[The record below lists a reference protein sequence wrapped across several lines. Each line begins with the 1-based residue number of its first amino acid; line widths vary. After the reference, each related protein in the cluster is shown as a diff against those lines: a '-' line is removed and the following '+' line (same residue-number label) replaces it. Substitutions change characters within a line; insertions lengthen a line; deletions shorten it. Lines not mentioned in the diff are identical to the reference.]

1 MPIKTVERQLRRNS
15 QQIAHT
21 QAELGVLEEQLEH
34 FKDEA
39 ETARIHALVSETPI
53 SERTHQRAARH
64 LIAIDKQREQL
75 VARLVQLEGHQNSL
89 LDQMPRLRLQLGLF
103 PPPLFG

>member
-21 QAELGVLEEQLEH
+21 QAELGVLEEQLAH

-53 SERTHQRAARH
+53 SERTHQRAAQH
-64 LIAIDKQREQL
+64 AMAIGKQRDQL
-75 VARLVQLEGHQNSL
+75 VARLGQLEGRQDSV
-89 LDQMPRLRLQLGLF
+89 LDRIGRELN
-103 PPPLFG
+103 

>member
-1 MPIKTVERQLRRNS
+1 MPVKTDERQLPRNS

-75 VARLVQLEGHQNSL
+75 VARLVQLVGHQNSL
-89 LDQMPRLRLQLGLF
+89 LDQMGRDF
-103 PPPLFG
+103 N

>member
-1 MPIKTVERQLRRNS
+1 MSIKTVERQLRRNS

-21 QAELGVLEEQLEH
+21 QAELGVLDEQLEH

-39 ETARIHALVSETPI
+39 ETARIHSLVSETPI

-64 LIAIDKQREQL
+64 LMAIGKQREHL
-75 VARLVQLEGHQNSL
+75 VERLLQLEGHQNSL
-89 LDQMPRLRLQLGLF
+89 LDQMGRDF
-103 PPPLFG
+103 N